1 MSLQGTRHR
10 GQISTY
16 INFSQVV
23 GKNQFPLQVFQASR
37 EGSSEADV
45 SEERQ
50 ILFSGIPHSI
60 LMWFCLLPFLFCPIY
75 LLLSSSP
82 PGLAVAFQSYPLY
95 PWNSRESMTTG
106 FAVLPPPKKRGYCRH
121 FLTILNLHKFTYVSF
136 ISALFSVAVT
146 CCCAHARGSCCH
158 LSVSVLLLPSCLQSW
173 SWNIRQWD
181 S

>member
-1 MSLQGTRHR
+1 MGLQLEVSQLLWFMRKMSLQGTRHR

-106 FAVLPPPKKRGYCRH
+106 FAGLPPQKRGA
-121 FLTILNLHKFTYVSF
+121 TAG
-136 ISALFSVAVT
+136 ISSRYSICINSPTFHSSLF
-146 CCCAHARGSCCH
+146 CF
-158 LSVSVLLLPSCLQSW
+158 Q
-173 SWNIRQWD
+173 
-181 S
+181 